1 MSTNLT
7 SQNNKIQ
14 KLSKTQ
20 KDLELC
26 KLNLERKGL
35 DDVQMDLLE
44 SHIKVI
50 INQVLDNLENE
61 Q

>member
-20 KDLELC
+20 RDLELC
-26 KLNLERKGL
+26 KLSLKRKGL
-35 DDVQMDLLE
+35 DDVQIDLLE

-50 INQVLDNLENE
+50 INKVLDNLENE
-61 Q
+61 H

>member
-26 KLNLERKGL
+26 KLNLKRKGL
-35 DDVQMDLLE
+35 HDVQIDLLE